1 MSERDFALYIHIPF
15 CISKCSYCDFFSIT
29 DCGEEKLDNY
39 IDSLCKEIEC
49 RLNRFD
55 FVDTGVNGVRDV
67 CDVRDGVIKSIYI
80 GGGTPSLLKEKH
92 FEKIFDA
99 VKTCSP
105 ALFLAVD
112 CEITI
117 ELNPDDVS
125 VELLRALWKNG
136 VNRISVG
143 IQSMND
149 EVLKNVRR
157 RAGRKENLE
166 ALKIISGEWKG
177 IFSVDLISA
186 LPLESME
193 SFEKGLE
200 EVIKYNPHHIS
211 LYSLTIEE
219 ETPLGKQVADGLLDY
234 DFDFADKMWLLGRKF
249 LEENGYAQ
257 YEVSNFA
264 RAGYE
269 CKHNLFY
276 WNHKPYFGCGSG
288 ATGSLYKSDGRGF
301 RWTNAEDVE
310 RYIQFWGEKGTELGG
325 KSLNLS
331 GELPLNLP
339 QNEEI
344 VCLNDSKFEFFMMGL
359 RKMCGITD
367 LEYRQIFGEELPEKF
382 VKLAKEWREKGLF
395 EIVDERL
402 DGRLLDERPLD
413 GSMGVR
419 YKMSGEGILFLNRF
433 LSLLEL

>member
-1 MSERDFALYIHIPF
+1 M
-15 CISKCSYCDFFSIT
+15 
-29 DCGEEKLDNY
+29 
-39 IDSLCKEIEC
+39 
-49 RLNRFD
+49 
-55 FVDTGVNGVRDV
+55 NGVREH
-67 CDVRDGVIKSIYI
+67 DGVIKSIYI

-92 FEKIFDA
+92 FEKIFET
-99 VKTCSP
+99 VKNRDFTP
-105 ALFLAVD
+105 VMAED
-112 CEITI
+112 CEITV

-143 IQSMND
+143 MQSMND

-166 ALKIISGEWKG
+166 ALKTISDEWKG

-193 SFEKGLE
+193 SFEKGLN
-200 EVIKYNPHHIS
+200 EVIQYNPHHIS
-211 LYSLTIEE
+211 LYSLTIED
-219 ETPLGKQVADGLLDY
+219 ETPLGKQVADGLVDY
-234 DFDFADKMWLLGRKF
+234 DFDFADKMWLLGRDI
-249 LEENGYAQ
+249 LEKNGYVQ

-288 ATGSLYKSDGRGF
+288 GTGTLYKSDGTGF

-310 RYIQFWGEKGTELGG
+310 RYIQFWGEKGTKLGG

-331 GELPLNLP
+331 GELPLNLL

-344 VCLNDSKFEFFMMGL
+344 VSLSDSKFEFFMMGL

-382 VKLAKEWREKGLF
+382 VELAEEWREKGLF
-395 EIVDERL
+395 EIADE
-402 DGRLLDERPLD
+402 PLD
-413 GSMGVR
+413 GSTSVR
-419 YKMSGEGILFLNRF
+419 YRMSGEGILFLNRF

>member
-29 DCGEEKLDNY
+29 DCGEAKLDNY

-55 FVDTGVNGVRDV
+55 FVDTGVNGGHER
-67 CDVRDGVIKSIYI
+67 GGIIKSIYI

-92 FEKIFDA
+92 FEKILET

-105 ALFLAVD
+105 TLFLAAD

-143 IQSMND
+143 MQSMND

-166 ALKIISGEWKG
+166 ALKIICGEWKG
-177 IFSVDLISA
+177 IFSIDLISA

-193 SFEKGLE
+193 NFEKGLE

-211 LYSLTIEE
+211 LYSLTIED
-219 ETPLGKQVADGLLDY
+219 ETPLGKQIAYGLLDY
-234 DFDFADKMWLLGRKF
+234 DFDFADKMWLLGRDILKK
-249 LEENGYAQ
+249 NGYAQ

-264 RAGYE
+264 RAGFE
-269 CKHNLFY
+269 CRHNLFY

-288 ATGSLYKSDGRGF
+288 GTGTLYKSDGRGL
-301 RWTNAEDVE
+301 RWTNTEDVE

-331 GELPLNLP
+331 GELPLNLL

-344 VCLNDSKFEFFMMGL
+344 VSLSDSKFEFFMMGL

-395 EIVDERL
+395 GIVDERL
-402 DGRLLDERPLD
+402 DG
-413 GSMGVR
+413 STSVR
-419 YKMSGEGILFLNRF
+419 YRMSGEGILFLNRF

>member
-29 DCGEEKLDNY
+29 ECGEEKLDNY

-49 RLNRFD
+49 RLNGFG
-55 FVDTGVNGVRDV
+55 VIDTGVNGGHER
-67 CDVRDGVIKSIYI
+67 GGIIKSIYI

-92 FEKIFDA
+92 FEKILET

-105 ALFLAVD
+105 TLFLAAD
-112 CEITI
+112 CEITV

-143 IQSMND
+143 MQSMNN

-166 ALKIISGEWKG
+166 ALKIICGEWKG

-193 SFEKGLE
+193 SFEKGLN
-200 EVIKYNPHHIS
+200 EVIQYNPHHIS
-211 LYSLTIEE
+211 LYSLTIED
-219 ETPLGKQVADGLLDY
+219 ETPLGKQVADGLVDY
-234 DFDFADKMWLLGRKF
+234 DFDFADKMWLLGRDI
-249 LEENGYAQ
+249 LEKNGYAQ

-264 RAGYE
+264 RVGGE
-269 CKHNLFY
+269 CRHNLFY

-288 ATGSLYKSDGRGF
+288 GTGTLYKSDGTGL
-301 RWTNAEDVE
+301 RWTNTEDVE
-310 RYIQFWGEKGTELGG
+310 RYIQFWSEKGTESAEDTQKQHLC
-325 KSLNLS
+325 
-331 GELPLNLP
+331 LP

-344 VCLNDSKFEFFMMGL
+344 VSLSDSKFEFFMMGL

-382 VKLAKEWREKGLF
+382 VKLAEEWREKGLF

-402 DGRLLDERPLD
+402 DG
-413 GSMGVR
+413 STSVR
-419 YKMSGEGILFLNRF
+419 YRMSGEGILFLNRF

>member
-29 DCGEEKLDNY
+29 ECGEEKLEKY
-39 IDSLCKEIEC
+39 IDSLCKEIDF
-49 RLNRFD
+49 RLHEYAFD
-55 FVDTGVNGVRDV
+55 FDDVNGVSG
-67 CDVRDGVIKSIYI
+67 RDGVIKSIYI

-99 VKTCSP
+99 IRNNSSG
-105 ALFLAVD
+105 LILAED
-112 CEITI
+112 CEITV

-125 VELLRALWKNG
+125 CELLRTLWKNG

-143 IQSMND
+143 MQSMND

-166 ALKIISGEWKG
+166 ALKTISGEWKG

-193 SFEKGLE
+193 SFEKGLN
-200 EVIKYNPHHIS
+200 EVIQYNPHHIS
-211 LYSLTIEE
+211 LYSLTIED
-219 ETPLGKQVADGLLDY
+219 ETPLGKQVADGLIDY
-234 DFDFADKMWLLGRKF
+234 DFDFADKMWLLGRDILKK
-249 LEENGYAQ
+249 NGYAQ

-288 ATGSLYKSDGRGF
+288 STGTLYKIDRTGF
-301 RWTNAEDVE
+301 RWTNTEDVE
-310 RYIQFWGEKGTELGG
+310 RYIQFWSKKGTESAEDTQKQHLC
-325 KSLNLS
+325 
-331 GELPLNLP
+331 LP

-344 VCLNDSKFEFFMMGL
+344 VSLSDSKFEFFMMGL

-402 DGRLLDERPLD
+402 DG
-413 GSMGVR
+413 STSVR
-419 YKMSGEGILFLNRF
+419 YRMSGEGILFLNRF